1 MPTSINTDMHQY
13 KVRVKVSGV
22 ILDTLVYAINSSMAI
37 KVAQAQ
43 YGATA
48 VASTPTRFEL

>member
-1 MPTSINTDMHQY
+1 MHQY

-22 ILDTLVYAINSSMAI
+22 ILDTVIYAINSSMAI
-37 KVAQAQ
+37 KIAQAQ

-48 VASTPTRFEL
+48 VASTPTRLQS

>member
-1 MPTSINTDMHQY
+1 MHQY

-22 ILDTLVYAINSSMAI
+22 IVDTVVYATNSSMAM
-37 KVAQAQ
+37 KVEQAQ

-48 VASTPTRFEL
+48 VASTPTRFES

>member
-1 MPTSINTDMHQY
+1 MHTY

-22 ILDTLVYAINSSMAI
+22 ILDTVVYATNSSMAI

>member
-1 MPTSINTDMHQY
+1 MHQY

-22 ILDTLVYAINSSMAI
+22 ILDTVVYATNSSMAI

-43 YGATA
+43 YGVGA
-48 VASTPTRFEL
+48 VASLPTRFEL